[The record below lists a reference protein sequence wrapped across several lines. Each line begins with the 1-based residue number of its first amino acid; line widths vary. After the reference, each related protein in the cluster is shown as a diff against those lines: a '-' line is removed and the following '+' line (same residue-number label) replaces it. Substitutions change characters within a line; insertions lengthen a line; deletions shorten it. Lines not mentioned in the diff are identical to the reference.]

1 MKRIFETSE
10 PLSIAEGEIDKKTH
24 RHSSFDIEDGGAAII
39 VHAQEVEQTTENA
52 GMFVRIQSWDE
63 EAMHDDL
70 RKFNGKRL
78 RVTVEAIED

>member
-1 MKRIFETSE
+1 MKKIFETSE
-10 PLSIAEGEIDKKTH
+10 PLVIAKGEIEKKTH
-24 RHSSFDIEDGGAAII
+24 SHQSFDIEDGGAAII
-39 VHAQEVEQTTENA
+39 ICAQEVEQTTEDA